1 MLHSKYLNQ
10 TVILIVKSSSAF
22 YIGIAIVVSSVL
34 AGCGQPG
41 ALYLPKPPSGKPA
54 PAKGPLEP
62 ALVPPPPVIV
72 PAT

>member
-1 MLHSKYLNQ
+1 M
-10 TVILIVKSSSAF
+10 ILIVKSSSAF

-34 AGCGQPG
+34 SGCGQPG

-62 ALVPPPPVIV
+62 AVVPPPPVIV